1 MRQTVAQRD
10 VSHFGVGQA
19 PQQFAARA
27 VEPDIAKCRARSFS
41 EKDPKLPLQGSTGYT
56 GDASQFGHAPV
67 APDICTHRI
76 ECAADGTR
84 QQRLLEGSW
93 ARAFIGGTPTIRR

>member
-10 VSHFGVGQA
+10 VSHFGIWQA

-27 VEPDIAKCRARSFS
+27 VEPDIAKCRARRLS
-41 EKDPKLPLQGSTGYT
+41 EKDPKLPLQRSTGYA

-67 APDICTHRI
+67 APDICAHRI
-76 ECAADGTR
+76 ERAADA
-84 QQRLLEGSW
+84 
-93 ARAFIGGTPTIRR
+93 AR